1 MKKKEDILENEKINE
16 NDEINDL
23 KSSYPYAIMNKK
35 KDLDSSLKYIF
46 KERLTRSKINSNK
59 YSNLSLP
66 KLRTSYLFQSK
77 NKNSNSRQKLSK
89 SLSHSVN
96 KTIKFKNKN
105 SKKVKNNISTNLGE
119 SNSSS
124 FWKVLEK
131 NDFNFGQNPD
141 YKALIDDLITQ
152 ECDLVKQKEELIQ
165 MNEEKI
171 KSLRELNNKLINEKA
186 FVLNRED
193 ELNGELILLRNQYEN
208 LFRIFKQKFNSSEN
222 AFNINQKEI

>member
-1 MKKKEDILENEKINE
+1 MILILGKIQIIRANILENNFDSPQITYVSQIKNNKKEQYIESERKIENDEIQTPFDNLEEIILTKDNIDNDIKLREVINSDRDKIINEKKEDVLENEKINE

-105 SKKVKNNISTNLGE
+105 SKKVKNNIST
-119 SNSSS
+119 
-124 FWKVLEK
+124 K
-131 NDFNFGQNPD
+131 
-141 YKALIDDLITQ
+141 
-152 ECDLVKQKEELIQ
+152 
-165 MNEEKI
+165 
-171 KSLRELNNKLINEKA
+171 
-186 FVLNRED
+186 
-193 ELNGELILLRNQYEN
+193 
-208 LFRIFKQKFNSSEN
+208 
-222 AFNINQKEI
+222 